1 MGTRRCVRTDDGAV
15 LTVVLDGVDPREA
28 PLTVVL
34 AHGWTLTHHSF
45 DEVVDRL
52 LAEHPGTAVVRW
64 DQRDHGRSTS
74 SRAGLAP
81 TLRRLGDDLATVLA
95 ATRPAGALVVGGH
108 SMGAMTVMAWAR
120 DRPERVARVHAFV
133 LVSGAA
139 ALELRPSRAMRLA
152 GRLPHGV
159 RIPRPP
165 ASVRHG
171 RSWGRSTDRALVV
184 ASGRRDG
191 WVRARAVGGWYGA
204 LLAHD
209 EQETLELMATR
220 HLVVLVG
227 DQDRLTPAELS
238 HRIVSGAPGAHL
250 EVVRDAGHM
259 LPVERPD
266 VLVGVLAR
274 LMQDV
279 ADERRAGDEAQDS
292 R

>member
-1 MGTRRCVRTDDGAV
+1 MGTRRSVRTDDGAV
-15 LTVVLDGVDPREA
+15 LGLVLDGADPREA
-28 PLTVVL
+28 PVTVVL

-81 TLRRLGDDLATVLA
+81 TVRRLGDDLATVLS
-95 ATRPAGALVVGGH
+95 ATRPGGALVVGGH

-120 DRPERVARVHAFV
+120 DRPDAVARVHAFV

-139 ALELRPSRAMRLA
+139 SLELRPSRAMRLI

-159 RIPRPP
+159 RIPRLP
-165 ASVRHG
+165 AAVR
-171 RSWGRSTDRALVV
+171 RTRAWGRAADPALVA

-204 LLAHD
+204 LLEHD
-209 EQETLELMATR
+209 EQAALELMATR

-227 DQDRLTPAELS
+227 DQDRLTPAALS
-238 HRIVSGAPGAHL
+238 ERIVSAAPGAHL
-250 EVVRDAGHM
+250 EVLEDTGHM
-259 LPVERPD
+259 LPLERPD
-266 VLVGVLAR
+266 VLVGVLGRMVEQAAHDRGPAR
-274 LMQDV
+274 
-279 ADERRAGDEAQDS
+279 GS